1 VAPDGLRSQ
10 TLLFRAL
17 HEVSVTASRG
27 FEPAELV
34 RVVVERAAEL
44 LGADAV
50 SLYLWDEATS
60 ALVQMYTNDVLATAP
75 DPPMSSGTGAAGLA
89 FERREPVRIDDYQ
102 AWELATPWG
111 LERGVRS
118 AEAVPL
124 IVADQAIGVLGAR
137 FYRQRALTSQDVE
150 WLMLLGAQAAPALEF
165 ARLYARSQ
173 WQHERQRALREMA
186 QVLARDLDERRVLDL
201 AVQHAASLLAAP
213 YARVWLLD
221 SEGRLSPGAAEG
233 HVQASAA
240 ERLRDPDT
248 LAALAAQIGV
258 VNVPDAPSHP
268 AWRDR
273 QFAQRTGLRAYLGAR
288 LWRAGAS
295 LGTLEVMRPAG
306 GTFTEAEAELLAGLA
321 TAVAFALGN
330 AWAHAAAE
338 GMARQAE
345 IRARA
350 EERAGQRRLAFLA
363 EASQILASSLEY
375 ETTLQGVARLAVPSL
390 ADACFV
396 DMLEQDGTTRRVA
409 SAWRD
414 GSSSADREL
423 LGWSEP
429 TSLPLDDGSPTARSL
444 RSGAAVFLPTVA
456 SVPLV
461 ARTGVVGAIT
471 CLTREDRLLTP
482 ADVELA
488 GDLARRCAMAIDN
501 AHLYR
506 EAREAIGVRDEF
518 LSVAAHEL
526 RTPLTS
532 LRGYAQLL
540 VRDFERKG
548 AVDPERGRRSA
559 TTIMLQ
565 ADKLSRLVDQL
576 LNVSAIQFGKLVIER
591 RPTDLSRLVRDAA
604 EAIGTQ
610 LRGRRLAVHAP
621 AELLAMVD
629 PLRLEQVVANLLD
642 NAVRYSDE
650 GGLIEVAL
658 SVADEGT
665 AALTVRDYGPGITR
679 EDRRHIFDRFYQGR
693 GRGALTDQA
702 GMGLG
707 LFISREIVRLHG
719 GRVAAEFPPDGGA
732 RFVVSLPLGDPV
744 APSGTLPEA

>member
-1 VAPDGLRSQ
+1 MAQDGLRSQ

-60 ALVQMYTNDVLATAP
+60 ALVQMYANDVLATAP
-75 DPPMSSGTGAAGLA
+75 DPPLPSGTGAAGIA

-102 AWELATPWG
+102 AWELATPWA

-137 FYRQRALTSQDVE
+137 FYRQRALTAQDVE

-173 WQHERQRALREMA
+173 WEHERQRALREMA
-186 QVLARDLDERRVLDL
+186 QALARDLDERRVLGL

-213 YARVWLLD
+213 YARVWLLNN
-221 SEGRLSPGAAEG
+221 EGRLSPGAAEG
-233 HVQASAA
+233 HVQANAA
-240 ERLRDPDT
+240 ERQRDPDT
-248 LAALAAQIGV
+248 LATLAAQIGV

-273 QFAQRTGLRAYLGAR
+273 EFAQRTGLRAYLGAR

-295 LGTLEVMRPAG
+295 LGTIEVMRPAG

-345 IRARA
+345 LRARA

-390 ADACFV
+390 ADACLV
-396 DMLEQDGTTRRVA
+396 DMLEQDGTPRRVA

-414 GSSSADREL
+414 GSSADRQV
-423 LGWSEP
+423 LGWSDLA
-429 TSLPLDDGSPTARSL
+429 SLPRDDGSPTARSL
-444 RSGAAVFLPTVA
+444 RTGAVVSLPTVA
-456 SVPLV
+456 AVPLV

-471 CLTREDRLLTP
+471 CLTREDRVLTP
-482 ADVELA
+482 ADVELV

-548 AVDPERGRRSA
+548 AVDPDRGRRSA
-559 TTIMLQ
+559 ATIMLQ

-576 LNVSAIQFGKLVIER
+576 LNVSAIQFGKLAIER

-621 AELLAMVD
+621 AELLAVVD
-629 PLRLEQVVANLLD
+629 PLRLEQVLANLLD
-642 NAVRYSDE
+642 NAVKYSDE

-658 SVADEGT
+658 SVADERT
-665 AALTVRDYGPGITR
+665 AALTVRDHGPGIAR

-719 GRVAAEFPPDGGA
+719 GSIAAEFPPDGGA
-732 RFVVSLPLGDPV
+732 RFVVAVPLGDPV